1 MRSNMPVTNNEY
13 VLTDSD
19 SIVSKTDLQGNITY
33 INEDFKRISGFTEAE
48 LMGQPQNIVRHPDMP
63 VEAFADFW
71 AALKAGRPWTGMV
84 KNRCKNGDYYWVV
97 ANATPIYERGQLIGY
112 MSVRGKPSHT
122 QVEAANRAYQLFRD
136 GKAGNLKIKDG
147 KVVKSSLLGKLNVF
161 NDMSI
166 KARLIAIIAF
176 LSVLLLGIG
185 VLGLSGMSKTNES
198 LRSVYEDRTIALGQV
213 ANIDALLQRNRLR
226 IAFAVLN
233 PTHEAIKES
242 IADVEK
248 NIEEI
253 TKTWDAYM
261 ANSHSPEEKKLADNF
276 ADDRKKFV
284 AEGLKPA
291 ITALRENNLKEATRI
306 VVEVM
311 RPLYKPVG
319 EGIKALTALQL
330 AVAQQEY
337 EQSQNRYVS
346 IRSVT
351 IAATVIGLVLS
362 AWLGFMLIRAIIAPL
377 QRSIA
382 YFGKIADGKYDNNI
396 EIDNRDEIGRVM
408 EALQS
413 MQIKLGFDVNESR
426 RVANEAL
433 RIQIALDNVATSVMI
448 ADNDRNIIY
457 MNRSVDE
464 MFKTAEKDIRK
475 DLPNFTQATL
485 KGTSIDSFHKN
496 PAHQKQLL
504 ATFTSTWRAE
514 IMIGGRTFA
523 LAANPVLNA
532 KGERLGSVVEWND
545 RTLEVATEKEVASI
559 VDGAVMGDFSRRMD
573 MNGKTGFFKQL
584 GEGMN
589 QLTETSETSLNE
601 VVRMLS
607 ALAKGDLTDKIT
619 NEYHGTFGQLKD
631 DANATVENLKEII
644 GQVKEA
650 TDTISTASKEIAAG
664 NTDLSQRT
672 EEQASSLEET
682 AASME
687 ELTSTVK
694 QNAENAKQA
703 NQLAKGASEIAI
715 KGGEVVG
722 QVVGT
727 MSSINDSSRKIVDI
741 ISVIDGIAFQTN
753 ILALN
758 AAVEA
763 ARAGEQGRGFAV
775 VAAEVRNLA
784 QRSAAAAKE
793 IKTLIG
799 DSVDKVEVGTKLVDE
814 AGKTMEEIVN
824 AVKRVTDIMAEI
836 SAASNEQSTGIE
848 QVNQAI
854 TQMDEV
860 TQQNAALVEEAAAA
874 AESMEEQAQL
884 LAEAVSIFRLENS
897 SSTQQAGRRIPATP
911 QRSSKPVEKQA
922 LAAPVKK
929 PAAKIATSKAKALPV
944 NAGKQ
949 DDGEWEEF

>member
-1 MRSNMPVTNNEY
+1 MRTNLPVTNTEY
-13 VLTDSD
+13 ILTDSD
-19 SIVSKTDLQGNITY
+19 SIVSITDLQGKITY

-71 AALKAGRPWTGMV
+71 ATLKSGRPWVGYV
-84 KNRCKNGDYYWVV
+84 KNRCKNGDYYWVK
-97 ANATPIYERGQLIGY
+97 ANATPMYERGQLTGY
-112 MSVRGKPSHT
+112 MSVRGKPSRT
-122 QVEAANRAYQLFRD
+122 NVEAASNAYALFRE
-136 GKAGNLKIKDG
+136 GKAGGLKIQDG
-147 KVVKSSLLGKLNVF
+147 KVVKSSVF
-161 NDMSI
+161 DRINFMKKMNI
-166 KARLIAIIAF
+166 RKRLIFILSL
-176 LSVLLLGIG
+176 LSVLILSMGILGM
-185 VLGLSGMSKTNES
+185 VGMSQMSGK
-198 LRSVYEDRTIALGQV
+198 LKSVYDDRLVAMSHLDRVVRSFARNNIALNNMLIDTSEESIKKELDNIGENKAV
-213 ANIDALLQRNRLR
+213 IDKRWKEFTETYLIAEEKVLVEKFNANIQVYRAEALSPMMKALRGREFAEAKKLRDTKLLPLYNPVADNINDLIEIQMHEGQRLY
-226 IAFAVLN
+226 
-233 PTHEAIKES
+233 
-242 IADVEK
+242 
-248 NIEEI
+248 EE
-253 TKTWDAYM
+253 
-261 ANSHSPEEKKLADNF
+261 ANSQYVIA
-276 ADDRKKFV
+276 RTV
-284 AEGLKPA
+284 V
-291 ITALRENNLKEATRI
+291 IIVI
-306 VVEVM
+306 VVGFVLALIFGM
-311 RPLYKPVG
+311 LLLN
-319 EGIKALTALQL
+319 GILK
-330 AVAQQEY
+330 
-337 EQSQNRYVS
+337 
-346 IRSVT
+346 
-351 IAATVIGLVLS
+351 
-362 AWLGFMLIRAIIAPL
+362 PL
-377 QRSIA
+377 QRAVGVFRNISE
-382 YFGKIADGKYDNNI
+382 GRYDNNI
-396 EIDNRDEIGRVM
+396 EIDLNDEVGQVLDG
-408 EALQS
+408 LQS

-426 RVANEAL
+426 RIANEAT
-433 RIQIALDNVATSVMI
+433 RIQIALDNVATNVMI

-457 MNRSVDE
+457 MNKSVDV
-464 MFKTAEKDIRK
+464 MLKNAEKDIQK
-475 DLPNFTQATL
+475 DLPNFRATGL
-485 KGTSIDSFHKN
+485 VGTSIDGFHKN

-504 ATFTSTWRAE
+504 ATFTSTWKTE
-514 IMIGGRTFA
+514 VMIGGRTFS
-523 LAANPVLNA
+523 LVANPVLNA
-532 KGERLGSVVEWND
+532 KGDRLGSVVEWND
-545 RTLEVATEKEVASI
+545 RTLEVATEKEVADI
-559 VDGAVMGDFSRRMD
+559 VQGAVMGDFSRRMD
-573 MNGKTGFFKQL
+573 MAGKTGFFKQL

-589 QLTETSETSLNE
+589 KLTETSEVGLSE

-607 ALAKGDLTDKIT
+607 AMAKGDLTDRIT

-631 DANATVENLKEII
+631 DSNATVDNLKEII

-703 NQLAKGASEIAI
+703 NQLAKGASEIAV

-836 SAASNEQSTGIE
+836 SAASIEQSSGIE

-874 AESMEEQAQL
+874 AESMEEQAQTL
-884 LAEAVSIFRLENS
+884 TQAVAIFKLDDTSQQQPRRIAASTQS
-897 SSTQQAGRRIPATP
+897 SSRSAERPAF
-911 QRSSKPVEKQA
+911 
-922 LAAPVKK
+922 AASKK
-929 PAAKIATSKAKALPV
+929 PAAKAKALP
-944 NAGKQ
+944 AKSSKP